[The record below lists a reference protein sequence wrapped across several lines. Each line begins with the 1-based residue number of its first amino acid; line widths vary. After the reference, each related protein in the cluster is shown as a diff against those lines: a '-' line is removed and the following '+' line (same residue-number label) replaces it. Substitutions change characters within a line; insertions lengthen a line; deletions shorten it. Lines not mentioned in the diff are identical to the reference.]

1 MDSTVKERRNYSMK
15 YVSAALIVLG
25 LSIVLG
31 AEAHDWFPMFITQIA
46 LGMVTSF
53 FGILVAIQINTDE
66 Q

>member
-1 MDSTVKERRNYSMK
+1 MK